1 MINDNIMMNNMNKT
15 QRLWCL
21 QLMLDRLTTG
31 MKNIKLDG
39 IMYDG
44 THKTIQLNQ
53 IIDENGNAVFTN
65 YEFIY
70 KTIADNIYH
79 DNTDYHCMTFSADDI
94 EAVYKA

>member
-1 MINDNIMMNNMNKT
+1 MINDNAIMNNMNKT

-21 QLMLDRLTTG
+21 KLMIDRITNG
-31 MKNIKLDG
+31 MNIRLDG

-53 IIDENGNAVFTN
+53 IIDENGNAVFNN

-70 KTIADNIYH
+70 KTIANNIYH
-79 DNTDYHCMTFSADDI
+79 DNTDYHYMTFSADDI
-94 EAVYKA
+94 EAFYKE